1 MEFTPLQTLVI
12 ALFFRASVPLL
23 IFGGVLYYYKKRGNK
38 KK

>member
-1 MEFTPLQTLVI
+1 MEFTPLQTLII

-23 IFGGVLYYYKKRGNK
+23 IFGGVMYYYKKKVAK